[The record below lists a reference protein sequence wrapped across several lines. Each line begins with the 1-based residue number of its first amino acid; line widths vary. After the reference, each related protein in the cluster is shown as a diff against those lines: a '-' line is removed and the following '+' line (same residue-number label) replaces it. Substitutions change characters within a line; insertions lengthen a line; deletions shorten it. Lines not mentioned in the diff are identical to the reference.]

1 MIFKNINF
9 NVIKCTKMKKLICV
23 SVFMFLG
30 LALQP
35 SSSIAYEQ
43 QSGADWRSG
52 YSPGD
57 VLVDNG
63 WIFTGAGGGMFIRSY
78 TKIKCCVESNSNSA
92 CDFGSKKISSDCAKN
107 QKVN

>member
-1 MIFKNINF
+1 MSIL
-9 NVIKCTKMKKLICV
+9 KCNKMKKYLLI
-23 SVFMFLG
+23 SVLIIGG
-30 LALQP
+30 LTFRP
-35 SSSIAYEQ
+35 SSTIAYEE
-43 QSGADWRSG
+43 QSGADWKSG

-63 WIFTGAGGGMFIRSY
+63 WVFTGAGGGMFMRSY

-92 CDFGSKKISSDCAKN
+92 CNFGSKKISSDCSKN